1 MTQPFSH
8 SWFLLAPNISL
19 ALYAQIAVKMF
30 PYFKRSELFNR
41 VEKYLSFSGS
51 RETKPLLA
59 AHYRFAEIAP
69 GEEAIIRDETQI
81 RCAIDAF
88 GRDVYRFAFS
98 QVAETQAAE
107 DIYQEVFEA
116 FFRSDTAFESA
127 AHLKHWLLK
136 TTSNRCKRYFR
147 RRSQNREV
155 PFDPTADYDSRL
167 IAPETNRSGEFHDV
181 WDFVDALPPEQRE
194 PIYLYYVEGY
204 STREIAA
211 ITEVAHNTVRT
222 RLRRARLALRAALSK
237 GGTR

>member
-1 MTQPFSH
+1 M
-8 SWFLLAPNISL
+8 
-19 ALYAQIAVKMF
+19 
-30 PYFKRSELFNR
+30 
-41 VEKYLSFSGS
+41 
-51 RETKPLLA
+51 
-59 AHYRFAEIAP
+59 
-69 GEEAIIRDETQI
+69 
-81 RCAIDAF
+81 DAF

-136 TTSNRCKRYFR
+136 TASNRCKRYFR

-155 PFDPTADYDSRL
+155 PFDPTADYHSRL
-167 IAPETNRSGEFHDV
+167 AVHETNRSSEFHDV

-211 ITEVAHNTVRT
+211 ITEVAHSTVRT
-222 RLRRARLALRAALSK
+222 RLRRARLALRTTLSK
-237 GGTR
+237 GEPR